1 MIDRIGEYKN
11 KRRKRRTRR
20 IIFALFFVA
29 FATMLSWFFESQA
42 TTTVILTTHADVDS
56 NSSVNSGLSQR
67 GFATADA
74 LQELLNSV
82 DVVAG
87 VDAIYA
93 TPLRVTQETAEPLMK
108 SLDIPITLIE
118 DASEVEGL
126 IETIMAKHK
135 GKIILIVTHPDVLP
149 ELIVELHGSKNI
161 EPIDPSKDNKLFI
174 VSVPWFGKVKTLQ
187 LNYAS

>member
-1 MIDRIGEYKN
+1 MIDRIEEYKN
-11 KRRKRRTRR
+11 KRRKRRTKR

-56 NSSVNSGLSQR
+56 NSNVNSGLSQR
-67 GFATADA
+67 GFVTADA

-93 TPLRVTQETAEPLMK
+93 TPLRATQETAEPLMK
-108 SLDIPITLIE
+108 SLDIPITLVE
-118 DASEVEGL
+118 DVSAVEGL

-135 GKIILIVTHPDVLP
+135 GKIILVVTHPDVLP
-149 ELIVELHGSKNI
+149 KLVAELHGSKNI

-187 LNYAS
+187 LNYAF

>member
-1 MIDRIGEYKN
+1 
-11 KRRKRRTRR
+11 
-20 IIFALFFVA
+20 
-29 FATMLSWFFESQA
+29 
-42 TTTVILTTHADVDS
+42 
-56 NSSVNSGLSQR
+56 
-67 GFATADA
+67 
-74 LQELLNSV
+74 
-82 DVVAG
+82 
-87 VDAIYA
+87 
-93 TPLRVTQETAEPLMK
+93 MK

-149 ELIVELHGSKNI
+149 KLVAKLHGSKNI